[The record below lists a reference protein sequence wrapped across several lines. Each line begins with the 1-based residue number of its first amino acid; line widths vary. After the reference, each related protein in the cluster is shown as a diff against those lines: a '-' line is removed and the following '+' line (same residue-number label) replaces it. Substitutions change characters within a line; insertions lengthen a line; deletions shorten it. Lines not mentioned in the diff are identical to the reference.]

1 MKIGDC
7 FKINKTHFTIKRI
20 EGNYACCI
28 YNFQGR
34 TGNAVINING
44 LTQKNIV
51 FFHYLE

>member
-28 YNFQGR
+28 YDFQGR